1 MVIVIDDDDDE
12 VMVIVI
18 DDDDSDVCTAKF
30 YIFRLL
36 HHSSMRPSSL
46 VTHGEHSLLT
56 RVFVTV
62 LQRRNYAIKF
72 EHFSLEMIP
81 QM

>member
-1 MVIVIDDDDDE
+1 
-12 VMVIVI
+12 MVIVI

-46 VTHGEHSLLT
+46 VTRGEHSLLT

-62 LQRRNYAIKF
+62 LQRRNYAIKL
-72 EHFSLEMIP
+72 EHFSLEVIP